1 MTRSPL
7 LYADVLL
14 RDRRAFQKLGIAELR
29 AVSPDALWPA
39 SWLDYPI
46 SMGGYEYP
54 MDLDQPGLLH
64 MTAAPTEFG
73 LSPREGG
80 RVGRQKLNAM
90 TFADIERNLRDL
102 LARSLGAGGFDP
114 ARDIEAITV
123 NRWAHGYSIG
133 YAWPWDKAFYP
144 GGPLPGEA
152 ASRPFGRIT
161 FAGTDRSSH
170 AYMNYAMDAARSA
183 VDEQLN
189 RA

>member
-1 MTRSPL
+1 
-7 LYADVLL
+7 
-14 RDRRAFQKLGIAELR
+14 
-29 AVSPDALWPA
+29 
-39 SWLDYPI
+39 
-46 SMGGYEYP
+46 
-54 MDLDQPGLLH
+54 
-64 MTAAPTEFG
+64 MTAAPTPFG
-73 LSPREGG
+73 MPPREGG
-80 RVGRQKLNAM
+80 RVGRQNLQRM

-152 ASRPFGRIT
+152 AARPFGRIT
-161 FAGTDRSSH
+161 FAGTDRSST

-183 VDEQLN
+183 VNEQLN